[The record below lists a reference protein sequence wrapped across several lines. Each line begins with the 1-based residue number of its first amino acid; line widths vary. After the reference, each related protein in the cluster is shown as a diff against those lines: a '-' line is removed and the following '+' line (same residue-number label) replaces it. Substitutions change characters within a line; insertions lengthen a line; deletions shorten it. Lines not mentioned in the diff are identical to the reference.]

1 MRMPTL
7 LLLRLPVML
16 LALALA
22 AAPAPAGLRTPGCGI
37 AIVSSDP
44 ELHASFERFDRGQS
58 PTAARA
64 CALFLNGAPAT

>member
-1 MRMPTL
+1 MRTPTL

-22 AAPAPAGLRTPGCGI
+22 AAPAPAGLRTPACGI

-58 PTAARA
+58 PTAARV
-64 CALFLNGAPAT
+64 CAIFLNNTPAT